1 MVFIYHL
8 IAVMLLVLFSAFVGW
23 HACDYLKYDNG
34 NWAGLTIAI
43 LLLMFMA
50 TCVALGI

>member
-8 IAVMLLVLFSAFVGW
+8 IAVTLIVLFAIFVGW
-23 HACDYLKYDNG
+23 HACDYLKYGNG

-43 LLLMFMA
+43 LLLLVMVS
-50 TCVALGI
+50 CVSLGI